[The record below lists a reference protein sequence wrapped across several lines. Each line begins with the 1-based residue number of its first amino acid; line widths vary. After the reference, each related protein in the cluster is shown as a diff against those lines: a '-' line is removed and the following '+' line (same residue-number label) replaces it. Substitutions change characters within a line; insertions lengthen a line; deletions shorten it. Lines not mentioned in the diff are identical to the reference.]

1 MASSEPEGRTVAV
14 GTSAKRGLGALAS
27 VLRTVGLLIVAVLV
41 AHVVLTLLRANPDV
55 WLVALVRDLADAFDL
70 GLAALFQ
77 PADPVLAVALNYG
90 TAALLWFVIT
100 SVVVRLV
107 RRIG

>member
-1 MASSEPEGRTVAV
+1 VAV
-14 GTSAKRGLGALAS
+14 GTGARRGLDALAS
-27 VLRTVGLLIVAVLV
+27 ALRTIGLLIVGVLV
-41 AHVVLTLLRANPDV
+41 AHIALTLLGANPDV

-70 GLAALFQ
+70 GLAALFR
-77 PADPVLAVALNYG
+77 PADPELAVAVNHG
-90 TAALLWFVIT
+90 TAALIWLVLT